1 MKYFGHTSSAVHES
15 DLDNE
20 LLNLIRVPHWMY
32 DQNMYPYI
40 NYHQEFL
47 YNI

>member
-1 MKYFGHTSSAVHES
+1 MKYFGHTFSAVHES

-32 DQNMYPYI
+32 DQNTSYVSIYKLSSGI
-40 NYHQEFL
+40 S
-47 YNI
+47 I